1 MINLI
6 DSDFNCVQNNDHFY
20 LPVLS
25 PDISLNLTLCSEL
38 MPELV
43 SCAPCGHAGGEVMTG
58 DWTGDS
64 EPTRAATELGVFSVG
79 KLGCALQHCHTPAL
93 STVGPSPVSTLQCLG
108 QISMEM
114 PQRAGLPRLICRA
127 EEAAWL
133 VSLPPP
139 LVRAK
144 TRAGRGRHNYHSQ
157 TRRGMRRLLINR
169 HLRAMTGSSENIL
182 VGLQPNIPTLLL
194 LLLLLRWF

>member
-1 MINLI
+1 MAPGSPGCSRYL
-6 DSDFNCVQNNDHFY
+6 SQSY
-20 LPVLS
+20 LPLS
-25 PDISLNLTLCSEL
+25 PVLAGW
-38 MPELV
+38 
-43 SCAPCGHAGGEVMTG
+43 APCGHDGGEGMTG
-58 DWTGDS
+58 DSWSLGAHQSCD
-64 EPTRAATELGVFSVG
+64 RAGSVLSWKAG
-79 KLGCALQHCHTPAL
+79 LRSPAL
-93 STVGPSPVSTLQCLG
+93 SHSGTQHSRPLSSLHSAMFGPNLHG
-108 QISMEM
+108 DAAG